1 MPLEYRSPSS
11 AGHANANRALRGET
25 GIGDSG
31 KLVAATTALKPIPTS
46 RVVGAGPANVPPANA
61 GSQRSRQPSRRDLLF
76 VRDITGPGSCRE
88 LCSELDDEIFRHLQR
103 SPYAAY
109 LIVASSETFLG
120 RVSDAVRGVPLM
132 PSEIGGPIVN
142 VLLS

>member
-25 GIGDSG
+25 GIGDSD

-76 VRDITGPGSCRE
+76 VRDITGPGSCRSGIGRAWRQAE
-88 LCSELDDEIFRHLQR
+88 PLNHL
-103 SPYAAY
+103 
-109 LIVASSETFLG
+109 TFKILLK
-120 RVSDAVRGVPLM
+120 VS
-132 PSEIGGPIVN
+132 GPP
-142 VLLS
+142 